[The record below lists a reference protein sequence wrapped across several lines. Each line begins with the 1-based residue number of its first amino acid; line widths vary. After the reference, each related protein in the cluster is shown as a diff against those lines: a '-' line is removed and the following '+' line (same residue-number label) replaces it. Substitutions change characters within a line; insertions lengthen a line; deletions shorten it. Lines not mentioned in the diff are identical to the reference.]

1 MTAVVNTISAPHRQ
15 FLQLFSEDTEALNI
29 SFMNGLAGASL
40 VSAHLGRALSTDM
53 GAVAGAEMRQMSK
66 MLQDQLLDRL
76 RSGDLKISS
85 LHSIC
90 SGLAGVIY
98 ALDELKRE
106 GFSEHTLE
114 RSTRDSLTELLLS
127 KSLEDFDNRNTD
139 YLHGPL
145 GVFFVLLGDM
155 HHAPT
160 MDALDQIFACYQEQL
175 VKDHLGSRIYNSV
188 LEGQKETDEYNFGLA
203 HGMSGHIM
211 LWTEAH
217 ARGYRPQETEELVA
231 RMFQYIDHF
240 RVEPG
245 EIPTKGSHK
254 YYPKSVIENDEEAWE
269 EIKEETYNSRL
280 GWCYGDINIAFAKI
294 KAGKVFDRQDWLN
307 EGLDLARH
315 VATRLDPADAQISTN
330 AFFCHGA
337 AGLVY
342 MFGLLHQATG
352 EDIFLKA
359 RTNYAD
365 YYQELWQLPRYTDL
379 QLRRPASFLDGIPG
393 AVLGTL
399 SGIPGGGYPMA
410 DAFLLNI

>member
-15 FLQLFSEDTEALNI
+15 FHQLFSENTEALNI
-29 SFMNGLAGASL
+29 SFMNGLAGAAL
-40 VSAHLGRALSTDM
+40 ISAHLGRALSSDM

-66 MLQDQLLDRL
+66 VLQDKLLTRL
-76 RSGDLKISS
+76 RSGDLKITS
-85 LHSIC
+85 LHSLC

-98 ALDELKRE
+98 ALDEMKRE

-160 MDALDQIFACYQEQL
+160 MEALDQLFARYQEQL
-175 VKDHLGSRIYNSV
+175 VTDHLGSRIYNSV
-188 LEGQKETDEYNFGLA
+188 LEGQRETDEYNFGLA
-203 HGMSGHIM
+203 HGMSGHIV
-211 LWTEAH
+211 LWTEAYT
-217 ARGYRPQETEELVA
+217 RGYRPQEMEALVTS
-231 RMFQYIDHF
+231 MFQYIDHY

-245 EIPTKGSHK
+245 AVPTKGSHK
-254 YYPKSVIENDEEAWE
+254 YYPKSVIENNEEAWE

-294 KAGKVFDRQDWLN
+294 KAGKVFGRQDWLE
-307 EGLDLARH
+307 EGLDVACH

-352 EDIFLKA
+352 EDIFLAAKK
-359 RTNYAD
+359 NYAD

-399 SGIPGGGYPMA
+399 SEIPGGDYPMA